1 MKTARNF
8 YCHENVG
15 QEISLEKDIKEEK

>member
-1 MKTARNF
+1 MKTAKIF